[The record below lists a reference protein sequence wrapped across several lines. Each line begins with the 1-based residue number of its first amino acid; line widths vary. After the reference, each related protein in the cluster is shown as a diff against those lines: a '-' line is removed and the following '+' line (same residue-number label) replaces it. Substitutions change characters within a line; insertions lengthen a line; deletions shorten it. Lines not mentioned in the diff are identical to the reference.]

1 MKSGDRILPSGLKV
15 PIHHL
20 FCWSHYGR
28 QIQCGFFVFFVFFEC
43 VRILGDPVH
52 STPNRAKENGLRLDL

>member
-20 FCWSHYGR
+20 VCWSHYGR
-28 QIQCGFFVFFVFFEC
+28 RIQC
-43 VRILGDPVH
+43 VRILGELVH
-52 STPNRAKENGLRLDL
+52 STPKPAKENGLRMDL